1 MGRSVEKI
9 EEPATVHEPE
19 DVYFFQAEDLF
30 NQNKVSQALADYARY
45 LAQFPRGRHSAKV
58 LGLMGS
64 IYRRQGELDTALAFY
79 YRLVNEFG
87 DNKLAD
93 EGRIAIVELLTQ
105 QQRPQEAIAEGTR
118 LLGSNMGEPA
128 RRVLWQRMIELHD
141 SSGDSANALLYQYR
155 FYKAADKKGR
165 EELSGRMLGTI
176 AKLKP
181 TEIELVW
188 DKLEEDIFRSELL
201 FRYGVSRAMADN
213 YDDALEALSTFVKDY
228 PQNANIAEARKIIV
242 AISGRLEFAPLTLG
256 CLLPLSGSYKLYGT
270 RALNGIELALSLMQ
284 SGPTPVPIKLV
295 IKDTA
300 SDDIQAAKAVKELAE
315 AKVGAILGPMTTA
328 PAAASEAQK
337 LQIPMIT
344 FTQKSDITNVGDYI
358 FRHFITPQH
367 QVHTLAHYL
376 IRNLGA
382 RDFAILYPNEPYGKT
397 FMGLFWDE
405 VIRQGGRVVAAE
417 SYDAKDTDFTIPI
430 KKLKGGHYRVPSDLA
445 MRSPARIV
453 KRSQESELPEAA
465 SLLSDPVNRASG
477 LYHQDYVRSRG
488 KNIAGSTTDEG
499 DSGGRLDFEVL
510 FIPDAPK
517 KAGLI
522 IPQLA
527 YNDINGVILVGT
539 NLWHSPQLIEMSKG
553 YLDSAIMVDGFFQNS
568 HSEVVRQFAQTY
580 RDIYGTDPGIIEAFA
595 FDAARLMFKVL
606 GQPDV
611 KYRHT
616 LRNLILQTSLADGV
630 TGSTSFDEK
639 REAVKQLFLLGV
651 KGREF
656 FEISAP

>member
-1 MGRSVEKI
+1 
-9 EEPATVHEPE
+9 
-19 DVYFFQAEDLF
+19 
-30 NQNKVSQALADYARY
+30 
-45 LAQFPRGRHSAKV
+45 
-58 LGLMGS
+58 
-64 IYRRQGELDTALAFY
+64 
-79 YRLVNEFG
+79 
-87 DNKLAD
+87 
-93 EGRIAIVELLTQ
+93 
-105 QQRPQEAIAEGTR
+105 
-118 LLGSNMGEPA
+118 
-128 RRVLWQRMIELHD
+128 
-141 SSGDSANALLYQYR
+141 
-155 FYKAADKKGR
+155 
-165 EELSGRMLGTI
+165 
-176 AKLKP
+176 
-181 TEIELVW
+181 
-188 DKLEEDIFRSELL
+188 
-201 FRYGVSRAMADN
+201 
-213 YDDALEALSTFVKDY
+213 
-228 PQNANIAEARKIIV
+228 
-242 AISGRLEFAPLTLG
+242 
-256 CLLPLSGSYKLYGT
+256 
-270 RALNGIELALSLMQ
+270 
-284 SGPTPVPIKLV
+284 
-295 IKDTA
+295 
-300 SDDIQAAKAVKELAE
+300 
-315 AKVGAILGPMTTA
+315 
-328 PAAASEAQK
+328 
-337 LQIPMIT
+337 
-344 FTQKSDITNVGDYI
+344 
-358 FRHFITPQH
+358 
-367 QVHTLAHYL
+367 
-376 IRNLGA
+376 
-382 RDFAILYPNEPYGKT
+382 
-397 FMGLFWDE
+397 
-405 VIRQGGRVVAAE
+405 
-417 SYDAKDTDFTIPI
+417 
-430 KKLKGGHYRVPSDLA
+430 